1 MVPTL
6 YLHWTATGYHW
17 IRPGHYHAIVGGDG
31 RVHRLHDYSIDLT
44 AHTWRR
50 NSNSVALACACMGG
64 QPDPWDQPPT
74 DAQLEGLCNEAATI
88 LIDWGLEADQVRI
101 ERVMTHAE
109 AASNRDGRQPHD
121 NYGPVIWGGSGERWD
136 LFQLERNGAI
146 DGGDQLRN
154 RIRQRMHLP
163 LEHEPLSFRGGTS
176 IDVRG
181 DAFSVVI
188 DETGRSW
195 APAGELLE
203 RYEIDY
209 VWDLSQRR
217 LLVAAGDVVPTFRDD
232 AVQAEVGWPLVD
244 MTLKTDQAP
253 VILRGILREERV
265 WCRVVEFAE
274 EFGISMQFNSVVLQ
288 ERRGG

>member
-1 MVPTL
+1 MVATSFG
-6 YLHWTATGYHW
+6 TAFDNGCTCLW
-17 IRPGHYHAIVGGDG
+17 HA
-31 RVHRLHDYSIDLT
+31 
-44 AHTWRR
+44 
-50 NSNSVALACACMGG
+50 
-64 QPDPWDQPPT
+64 
-74 DAQLEGLCNEAATI
+74 
-88 LIDWGLEADQVRI
+88 
-101 ERVMTHAE
+101 
-109 AASNRDGRQPHD
+109 
-121 NYGPVIWGGSGERWD
+121 
-136 LFQLERNGAI
+136 
-146 DGGDQLRN
+146 
-154 RIRQRMHLP
+154 
-163 LEHEPLSFRGGTS
+163 PLSFRGGTS

-265 WCRVVEFAE
+265 WCRVVEFAK
-274 EFGISMQFNSVVLQ
+274 EFGISMQFNPLVLQ